1 RNGDALRDVATTA
14 EQRGARVTAIPTDA
28 TDRDAVERLI
38 QQAVA
43 SYGRIDALVNTV
55 GTNIPRRAL
64 DELTPESWSDMIAA
78 NLSAAFNLTQAVVP
92 VLRNQGGGLIIYVSS
107 AAAKKADRSGVAYQ
121 ASKAGVVGLAH
132 GTMEE
137 ERQHGIRT
145 TVIFPGLTDTP
156 LVLKRP

>member
-1 RNGDALRDVATTA
+1 
-14 EQRGARVTAIPTDA
+14 
-28 TDRDAVERLI
+28 
-38 QQAVA
+38 
-43 SYGRIDALVNTV
+43 
-55 GTNIPRRAL
+55 
-64 DELTPESWSDMIAA
+64 MIAA

-92 VLRNQGGGLIIYVSS
+92 VLRSQGGGLIIYVSS
-107 AAAKKADRSGVAYQ
+107 AAAKKPDRSSVAYQ

-156 LVLKRP
+156 LVLKRPTPAPRGARERLTTGGHCRGVSVRLPPPGPCPRPGGSFSPQPAVRFRE